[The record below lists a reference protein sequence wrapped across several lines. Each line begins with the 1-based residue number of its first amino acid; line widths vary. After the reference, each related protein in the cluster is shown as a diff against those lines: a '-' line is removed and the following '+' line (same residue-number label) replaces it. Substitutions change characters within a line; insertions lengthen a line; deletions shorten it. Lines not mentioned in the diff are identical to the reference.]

1 MTEIRLGCSGWSYKD
16 WIGPFYSEKI
26 TPNLM
31 LPFYAKVYDTVEI
44 NSTFYAL
51 PKSVGIVEHWYKIT
65 PKNFIFSVKFPK
77 RITHETLGIK
87 KLTSEINY
95 IQEFYRKISALKEK
109 LGPILVQLPP
119 KFRKDLELL
128 EELIS
133 YFPSKHNYTIE
144 FRNKS
149 WIINNKLD
157 PETLN
162 LLEKYNIAYCI
173 VSEPGPIP
181 SISVISADF
190 AYIRWHGLNKRHW
203 YNYLYSEQEL
213 KAEKNRIEEI
223 SKNDNVKRI
232 FGYFNN
238 HLNGQAPAN
247 CNYLLKLLGKKTVDP
262 KSINIKTLMLPKGQK
277 TMDQFFKK

>member
-16 WIGPFYSEKI
+16 WIGPFYNEKI

-31 LPFYAKVYDTVEI
+31 LPFYAKIYDTVEI

-119 KFRKDLELL
+119 KFNTCA
-128 EELIS
+128 ITS
-133 YFPSKHNYTIE
+133 
-144 FRNKS
+144 
-149 WIINNKLD
+149 
-157 PETLN
+157 
-162 LLEKYNIAYCI
+162 
-173 VSEPGPIP
+173 
-181 SISVISADF
+181 
-190 AYIRWHGLNKRHW
+190 
-203 YNYLYSEQEL
+203 
-213 KAEKNRIEEI
+213 
-223 SKNDNVKRI
+223 
-232 FGYFNN
+232 
-238 HLNGQAPAN
+238 
-247 CNYLLKLLGKKTVDP
+247 
-262 KSINIKTLMLPKGQK
+262 
-277 TMDQFFKK
+277 